1 MAEETWRYVLRVDGR
16 DIELLDGEVTLG
28 RSRTATVRVDH
39 ESVSRTHAMLTFKK
53 GDAVLK
59 DLNSSNGTYVGGR
72 RVLNETRLADG
83 DRIQLGAAVVGFKV
97 VPPPADKTAM
107 IGSELASSAPPA
119 AMTPDGPADAT
130 PALPIPEAIEVP
142 PSLRPEKPKE
152 GPRAASILPPP
163 PPPPEP
169 IALELSGEPL
179 FSDADKKARALDDAA
194 ELAAAAK
201 EAVRLS
207 PAKPFPA
214 VKEPSTPPVPSAAPP
229 PPPPP
234 APREPTPPP
243 PPPPRPAPVR
253 RHEPELSR
261 VPLHE
266 DEPMPRP
273 APSRSTASE
282 RAVPENVAGFL
293 PRFAAWLVDSVIL
306 LALNLI
312 FVSPVLLILFF
323 RPELKTQ
330 DAGSDWTLKLIG
342 GLCTLVI
349 LAANFWYLV
358 GGWAKSGR
366 TPGKALLGLTIVRGD
381 ARASGG
387 LGWRTAVVRAIGYAL
402 GSLCLMIGFLVVLFR
417 KDRRAWHDLIAD
429 TWVVWTR

>member
-1 MAEETWRYVLRVDGR
+1 M
-16 DIELLDGEVTLG
+16 LD
-28 RSRTATVRVDH
+28 A
-39 ESVSRTHAMLTFKK
+39 
-53 GDAVLK
+53 
-59 DLNSSNGTYVGGR
+59 
-72 RVLNETRLADG
+72 
-83 DRIQLGAAVVGFKV
+83 
-97 VPPPADKTAM
+97 
-107 IGSELASSAPPA
+107 
-119 AMTPDGPADAT
+119 
-130 PALPIPEAIEVP
+130 
-142 PSLRPEKPKE
+142 
-152 GPRAASILPPP
+152 
-163 PPPPEP
+163 
-169 IALELSGEPL
+169 
-179 FSDADKKARALDDAA
+179 AA

-207 PAKPFPA
+207 PPKPHLA
-214 VKEPSTPPVPSAAPP
+214 MKEPPGPPPAPGPAPSAARPAPP
-229 PPPPP
+229 PPPATPREPPP
-234 APREPTPPP
+234 APPA
-243 PPPPRPAPVR
+243 PPRPAAEGGADPRTPRPR
-253 RHEPELSR
+253 RTPELAR
-261 VPLHE
+261 VPLH
-266 DEPMPRP
+266 DAEPAPRP
-273 APSRSTASE
+273 APPRSSAAE
-282 RAVPENVAGFL
+282 RIAPENVAGFL
-293 PRFAAWLVDSVIL
+293 PRLAAWLVDSVIL

-342 GLCTLVI
+342 ALCALVI

-429 TWVVWTR
+429 TWVVWSK